1 MKFLWKIIR
10 IATVFIAIFCI
21 YGFGHALFQVWI
33 NLLNHSEELI
43 VFLAGGIIFSVL
55 WFTYFSKKGNFW
67 STLEHEL
74 THALFALF
82 FLKQVHSISASR
94 KKGGLIR
101 IEGGNAFIALSPYFF
116 PLACTPVLLLKL
128 FLPMRFQIYM
138 NFLLGFTYF
147 FHLVNLFKEIHFEQ
161 SDIKSTG
168 YIFSMTLI
176 VFLNIFFLGII
187 LSALLNNGNTILQ
200 FIQSGLTESTHFLM
214 NFGFKLGI

>member
-1 MKFLWKIIR
+1 MKFLWKISR
-10 IATVFIAIFCI
+10 LVTVLISIVGI
-21 YGFGHALFQVWI
+21 YGFGHALFQVGK
-33 NLLNHSEELI
+33 NLLNHSETLI

-101 IEGGNAFIALSPYFF
+101 IEGGNALIALSPYFF
-116 PLACTPVLLLKL
+116 PLACIPVLLLKV
-128 FLPMRFQIYM
+128 FLPIRFQIYM

-147 FHLVNLFKEIHFEQ
+147 FHLVNLFKEVHFEQ

-168 YIFSMTLI
+168 YMFSITLI
-176 VFLNIFFLGII
+176 LFLNIFFLGII
-187 LSALLNNGNTILQ
+187 LSVLLNNENAIIQ
-200 FIQSGLTESTHFLM
+200 FIQSGLMESAHFLG
-214 NFGFKLGI
+214 NLGLRLG

>member
-1 MKFLWKIIR
+1 MKFLWKIVKF
-10 IATVFIAIFCI
+10 ATVFISICGI
-21 YGFGHALFQVWI
+21 YGFGQALFQVGK
-33 NLLNHSEELI
+33 NLLNYSEELI
-43 VFLAGGIIFSVL
+43 AFLTGGIIFSVL

-101 IEGGNAFIALSPYFF
+101 IEGGNALIALSPYFF
-116 PLACTPVLLLKL
+116 PLACTPVLLLKV

-147 FHLVNLFKEIHFEQ
+147 FHLVNLFKEFHFEQ
-161 SDIKSTG
+161 SDIKSAG
-168 YIFSMTLI
+168 YIFSITLI
-176 VFLNIFFLGII
+176 LFLNIFFLGII
-187 LSALLNNGNTILQ
+187 FSMLLNNGNTILQ
-200 FIQSGLTESTHFLM
+200 FIQSGLVESAHFLV
-214 NFGFKLGI
+214 NFILTLGI